1 MAKYIFICMASL
13 LVTLAQAQ
21 NKKRDS
27 GLILLLGPSVTY
39 YYGTLDAETTYSDY
53 RMSWQFDGQ
62 FGFIS
67 TRNQSNRGNML
78 LAFGSLGNAKPMVVQ
93 DMLNASNFDDK
104 VLDEEQNT
112 NLYYTVEGGMIIM
125 KFLRLS
131 GGIGRQRY
139 TNGEGNIAEISH
151 YMGTGG
157 FNFDFG
163 AVNLGLNASVLSGND
178 LVEPLLR
185 FSAGFLVKF

>member
-27 GLILLLGPSVTY
+27 GLILLLGPSITY
-39 YYGTLDAETTYSDY
+39 QFGNLDGETVYNDY
-53 RMSWQFDGQ
+53 RVSWQVDGQ

-78 LAFGSLGNAKPMVVQ
+78 MAFGSLGSAKPAMVQ
-93 DMLNASNFDDK
+93 EMLNSSN
-104 VLDEEQNT
+104 LDEKEINADQNM
-112 NLYYTVEGGMIIM
+112 NLYYTLEGGMIIM

-131 GGIGRQRY
+131 GGIGRQTY
-139 TNGEGNIAEISH
+139 TNVQGNQTEIG
-151 YMGTGG
+151 YYVGTGG

-163 AVNLGLNASVLSGND
+163 AVNLGINASALTGNQ
-178 LVEPLLR
+178 LEETILR